1 MVKLMKYCPNCGK
14 AGVAGMKFCP
24 QCGQKLIDIHLEEKQ
39 RSTAKPKAHLEDM
52 KVGTEAA
59 PLGTREAEIKRDIR
73 SWGIALIVIGV
84 IHLVLSEFLDPIW
97 GGILIVIGVSC
108 LFIMQ
113 RGMYI
118 VIGIGIILAGIMNMF
133 LTELGGWTIFGAF
146 QIGFGIYQFH
156 KFRKYGSTAVDYD
169 KHIELNPDNADAY
182 HERGH
187 FYYEIDEYGKAIAD
201 YSKAIELDPSHA
213 SAYFERA
220 YAYGEIGE
228 YDKAIAD
235 YSKAIALDPDDAQA
249 YYNRGLDYHNKGEV
263 DKTVC
268 DLNRCIELSTD
279 TELTK
284 DAQQALLETKNS
296 L

>member
-1 MVKLMKYCPNCGK
+1 
-14 AGVAGMKFCP
+14 MKFCP
-24 QCGQKLIDIHLEEKQ
+24 QCGQRLASPNLVDEQ
-39 RSTAKPKAHLEDM
+39 RSTRKPEAHPENMDAGTKASPPETL
-52 KVGTEAA
+52 
-59 PLGTREAEIKRDIR
+59 RAEIKRDIR
-73 SWGIALIVIGV
+73 SWGIGLIVIGV

-108 LFIMQ
+108 LFITQ

-118 VIGIGIILAGIMNMF
+118 VIGIGIILAGIMNML

-156 KFRKYGSTAVDYD
+156 KFRKYGSTTVDYD
-169 KHIELNPDNADAY
+169 THIELNPDNADAY
-182 HERGH
+182 HERGQ
-187 FYYEIDEYGKAIAD
+187 FYSEMDEYGKAIAD

-213 SAYFERA
+213 SAHFERA

-235 YSKAIALDPDDAQA
+235 YSKAIELDPGDAQA

-263 DKTVC
+263 DKAVC

-284 DAQQALLETKNS
+284 DAQQALYDIKNS
-296 L
+296 P